1 MEQEKITI
9 EIPSEILPIVAKK
22 RKDIPSKVLEYLILE
37 LYRLGKLSSGKA
49 AQYLDMGRFEF
60 IRFASRQGIPFVDMD
75 KGELSKDFKGA
86 RKAAA
91 NAKRSSGIPV
101 A

>member
-9 EIPSEILPIVAKK
+9 QIPSEILPVVAKK

-37 LYRLGKLSSGKA
+37 LYRLGELSSGKA
-49 AQYLDMGRFEF
+49 AQYLHMGRFEF

-75 KGELSKDFKGA
+75 KDEVSEDFKQA
-86 RKAAA
+86 HKAASKEKA
-91 NAKRSSGIPV
+91 
-101 A
+101 